1 MLLEVSDGVA
11 LTRAAV
17 AYVQRDEAIPDEE
30 LTRAVSAVSDGLGGA
45 SESVAYLV
53 DPLGM
58 VRHVPG
64 VELAQASWS
73 SEMVDPESGDPGAEG
88 GRGGGLEGLREVPQ
102 VW

>member
-1 MLLEVSDGVA
+1 MVLEVSDGVE

-17 AYVQRDEAIPDEE
+17 DYVQHDETIPDEE
-30 LTRAVSAVSDGLGGA
+30 LTHTVSAVSDGLGGA

-53 DPLGM
+53 DPLEM

-73 SEMVDPESGDPGAEG
+73 SEMVDPASDDPGVTG
-88 GRGGGLEGLREVPQ
+88 GWDGERARFQKMPQ